1 MSTESLLDA
10 MLQHDRFHNQNTMVT
25 GIAQRAVDHG
35 YDSLSAK
42 QKAVL
47 EPFLTEKC
55 DGVINPGG
63 HHNDCHAL
71 LEGDELESA
80 VENEMYYGGLLC
92 PSCVDEKERYRAE
105 WEKIQRE

>member
-42 QKAVL
+42 QKAVWSSSL
-47 EPFLTEKC
+47 WPASNAAT
-55 DGVINPGG
+55 
-63 HHNDCHAL
+63 H
-71 LEGDELESA
+71 
-80 VENEMYYGGLLC
+80 
-92 PSCVDEKERYRAE
+92 
-105 WEKIQRE
+105 